1 MKELLGVALILIIGY
16 ILWKK
21 GIIRIKIA
29 SYRKYTHFYNQ
40 NSCRASYQLF
50 DGFDYFYFRFNK
62 NLSIKMKYSV
72 KVTKG
77 TLTLIVL
84 NKKGESEDKVFSKT
98 FSDDEAGEFQFLTEA
113 KYHSVKL
120 VGDYTQGSCSVE
132 FEPFV

>member
-29 SYRKYTHFYNQ
+29 SYRKYIHFYNQ

-84 NKKGESEDKVFSKT
+84 NKKENRRIKYSPKPFLMTKQENFS
-98 FSDDEAGEFQFLTEA
+98 F
-113 KYHSVKL
+113 
-120 VGDYTQGSCSVE
+120 
-132 FEPFV
+132 